1 MQTRLQGN
9 KMTKQSNVITI
20 DGKEYKPED
29 LDESQKYYLMQ
40 INMTQQ
46 EADSLKVKLDQ
57 MTGSN
62 LFFKDQLAKSLIKEE
77 DNGQSE

>member
-1 MQTRLQGN
+1 M
-9 KMTKQSNVITI
+9 SDNVITI

-46 EADSLKVKLDQ
+46 EADNIKVKLDQ
-57 MTGSN
+57 MTASN
-62 LFFKDQLAKSLIKEE
+62 MFFKDQLAKSLIKEE
-77 DNGQSE
+77 EEK

>member
-1 MQTRLQGN
+1 
-9 KMTKQSNVITI
+9 MTEQSNVITI

-46 EADSLKVKLDQ
+46 EADNIKVKLDQ
-57 MTGSN
+57 MTASN
-62 LFFKDQLAKSLIKEE
+62 MFFKDQLAKSLIKEE
-77 DNGQSE
+77 DEK

>member
-1 MQTRLQGN
+1 M
-9 KMTKQSNVITI
+9 SDIITI

-46 EADSLKVKLDQ
+46 EADNIKVKLDQ
-57 MTGSN
+57 MTASN
-62 LFFKDQLAKSLIKEE
+62 MFFKDQLAKSLIKEE
-77 DNGQSE
+77 D

>member
-1 MQTRLQGN
+1 M
-9 KMTKQSNVITI
+9 SDIITI

-46 EADSLKVKLDQ
+46 EADNIKVKLDQ
-57 MTGSN
+57 MTASN
-62 LFFKDQLAKSLIKEE
+62 MFFKDQLAKSLIKEE
-77 DNGQSE
+77 DEK

>member
-1 MQTRLQGN
+1 MSD
-9 KMTKQSNVITI
+9 MITI

-29 LDESQKYYLMQ
+29 LDETQKYYLMQ

-46 EADSLKVKLDQ
+46 EADNIKVKLDQ
-57 MTGSN
+57 ITGSN

-77 DNGQSE
+77 EEK

>member
-1 MQTRLQGN
+1 M
-9 KMTKQSNVITI
+9 SDIITI

-46 EADSLKVKLDQ
+46 EADNIKVKLDQ
-57 MTGSN
+57 MTASN
-62 LFFKDQLAKSLIKEE
+62 MFFKDQLAKSLIKEE
-77 DNGQSE
+77 DNGQSK

>member
-1 MQTRLQGN
+1 M
-9 KMTKQSNVITI
+9 SDNVITI

-46 EADSLKVKLDQ
+46 EADNIKVKLDQ
-57 MTGSN
+57 MTASN
-62 LFFKDQLAKSLIKEE
+62 MFFKDQLAKSLIKEE
-77 DNGQSE
+77 DEK

>member
-9 KMTKQSNVITI
+9 KMTEQSKVITI

-29 LDESQKYYLMQ
+29 LDETQKYYLMQ

-46 EADSLKVKLDQ
+46 EADNIKVKLDQ
-57 MTGSN
+57 MTASN
-62 LFFKDQLAKSLIKEE
+62 MFFKDQLAKSLIKEE